1 MNINQSIQSPNF
13 QAKFLHSES
22 MVNIAEFA
30 VKYNTFDKLNRMRKK
45 ISSHNLV
52 ARLKVDVNVSQ
63 EGYPSV
69 TFTKLYPKRGIFFP
83 KFLDDYKVMKTVT
96 YKSEHKDNPF
106 WYAMNKIIE
115 MGKHAPHNN
124 IFQEVMVKK

>member
-1 MNINQSIQSPNF
+1 MNINQSTQSPNF

-83 KFLDDYKVMKTVT
+83 KSLDDYKVIKTVT
-96 YKSEHKDNPF
+96 YKSEHRDNPF